1 MGTTSEDILMDA
13 TFKIRRFDPEDKQ
26 DPHYEDFNV
35 ELPEYGSVLEGLLDI
50 REQQDG
56 TLSLR
61 CSCKSAICGSCSM
74 KINGESRLACK
85 AMVSEIKELEGDLIT
100 IEPMGNMPV
109 IKDLVVDMDSFWHK
123 VESVEPYLQPKGP
136 EPEKEYLVSND
147 QMMTLAVA
155 MNCIMCGA
163 CVSDCTVLEVDSN
176 FLGPAALAKA
186 FRFAADPRDG
196 AQEKRLE
203 MYDQPDGVWDCTRC
217 FMCVQAC
224 PKDVAPMERIMDIR
238 SMAVEKGISKGR
250 GMKHIQGF
258 INGVKH
264 SGRLDEFGLARK
276 TYGFPL
282 WPFMLAPMGIRRL
295 LRKRLP
301 PIFHKSIAGA
311 KNVKKIFENLG
322 V

>member
-1 MGTTSEDILMDA
+1 MDA
-13 TFKIRRFDPEDKQ
+13 TFKVQRYDPESQ
-26 DPHYEDFNV
+26 EGSHYEEFEVD
-35 ELPEYGSVLEGLLDI
+35 LPEYGSVLEGLLDI
-50 REQQDG
+50 RDHQDG
-56 TLSLR
+56 SLSLR
-61 CSCKSAICGSCSM
+61 CSCRSAICGSCSM

-85 AMVSEIKELEGDLIT
+85 AMVSDIKETEGDIIT
-100 IEPMGNMPV
+100 VEPMGNMPV
-109 IKDLVVDMDSFWHK
+109 IKDLVVNMDMFWEK
-123 VESVEPYLQPKGP
+123 VEKIEPYLQPTGP

-147 QMMTLAVA
+147 EMMKLAVA

-163 CVSDCTVLEVDSN
+163 CVSDCTVLEVDKT

-196 AQEKRLE
+196 AQEERLE
-203 MYDQPDGVWDCTRC
+203 SYNEPTGVWDCTRC

-238 SMAVEKGISKGR
+238 SMVVENEIDKKGR
-250 GMKHIQGF
+250 GQRHIQGF
-258 INGVKH
+258 IDGVKH

-276 TYGFPL
+276 TFGFPI
-282 WPFMLAPMGIRRL
+282 WAFELADLGIRRI
-295 LRKRLP
+295 LRLRLP
-301 PIFHKSIAGA
+301 PIIHRSIKSA